1 MKRFV
6 SSDLGLGIV
15 LGIATVALVAAT
27 EASAGAMYL
36 IAFGFIAGAILWQR
50 FHEPSEESLRAS
62 DQADQGR
69 REAR

>member
-6 SSDLGLGIV
+6 RSDFGLGIA
-15 LGIATVALVAAT
+15 LGIATVAVVAAT
-27 EASAGAMYL
+27 EASAGAMHL

-50 FHEPSEESLRAS
+50 FHEPLKESLS
-62 DQADQGR
+62 EPDQADQGR